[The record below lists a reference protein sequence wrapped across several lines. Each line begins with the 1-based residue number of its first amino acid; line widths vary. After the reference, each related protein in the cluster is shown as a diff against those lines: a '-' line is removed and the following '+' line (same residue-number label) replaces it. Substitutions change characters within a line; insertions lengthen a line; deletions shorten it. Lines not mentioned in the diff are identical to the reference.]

1 MVDILKTDVCVIG
14 AGSAGLVVA
23 AGAALFG
30 VNVVLIEK
38 NLMGGDC
45 LNYGCVPSKALIYA
59 GKLKEK
65 LNKVEKIG
73 MSVHIQE
80 TNFSKIKNYIENVI
94 KSIEPNDSVERFQG
108 MGIKVIKGNAKFIN
122 QKQIVVNNQV
132 ISSKKFVI
140 CSGSKPYIPEIE
152 GLDAVAFFTN
162 ETIFSNTEK
171 PNHLIIV
178 GAGAIGVELAQA
190 YSNLSVKVSII
201 DQSNFL
207 NGKDNELSSIL
218 KSKLLSQGINIYEN
232 KKIKKIS
239 KFGEKKFNI
248 FLDEAGNELILDF
261 SHILLATGRVINLDE
276 LELNKAGIKYSKYG
290 ISVNSKLRTSNKRV
304 YAAGDVLGKNMF
316 THSASYEAGIVLR
329 NILFKIPA
337 KSSSNIPDVIYSSP
351 EYASIGL
358 SEEEAFKN
366 NSSVNIL
373 RWPLSENDRAVAE
386 SEEVGLIKVLTA
398 RNGKILGVKILSP
411 NAGDLIVP
419 WILAINKNLKISS
432 MASLIIPYPTFSEIT
447 KRASS
452 NFFLPKLTS
461 KTLQKLVKMLV
472 KI

>member
-73 MSVHIQE
+73 MSVHIPE

-140 CSGSKPYIPEIE
+140 CSGSKPHIPEIE

-190 YSNLSVKVSII
+190 YRNLSVKVSII

-207 NGKDNELSSIL
+207 NGKDHELSSIL
-218 KSKLLSQGINIYEN
+218 KSKLLSQGIDIYEN
-232 KKIKKIS
+232 KKIKKI
-239 KFGEKKFNI
+239 
-248 FLDEAGNELILDF
+248 
-261 SHILLATGRVINLDE
+261 
-276 LELNKAGIKYSKYG
+276 
-290 ISVNSKLRTSNKRV
+290 
-304 YAAGDVLGKNMF
+304 
-316 THSASYEAGIVLR
+316 
-329 NILFKIPA
+329 
-337 KSSSNIPDVIYSSP
+337 
-351 EYASIGL
+351 
-358 SEEEAFKN
+358 
-366 NSSVNIL
+366 
-373 RWPLSENDRAVAE
+373 
-386 SEEVGLIKVLTA
+386 
-398 RNGKILGVKILSP
+398 
-411 NAGDLIVP
+411 
-419 WILAINKNLKISS
+419 
-432 MASLIIPYPTFSEIT
+432 
-447 KRASS
+447 
-452 NFFLPKLTS
+452 
-461 KTLQKLVKMLV
+461 
-472 KI
+472 